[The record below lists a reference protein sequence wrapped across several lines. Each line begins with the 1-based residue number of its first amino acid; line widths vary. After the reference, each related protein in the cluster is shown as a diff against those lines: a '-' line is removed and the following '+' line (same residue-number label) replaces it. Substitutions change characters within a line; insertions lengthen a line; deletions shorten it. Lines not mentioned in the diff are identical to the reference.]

1 MTKLIVKRESKS
13 NLVGFNQSDLLKRI
27 FENRGIGSQGEL
39 ELSLAY
45 LTSYKK
51 LKDIRPAVDLLVDA
65 IVHHKKIIIVGDFD
79 VDGATS
85 TTLCVLLL
93 RKLGASDVQFVV
105 PNRFEYG
112 YGLSP
117 EIVEVVLKQKPDLIM
132 TVDNGVSSIDGVA
145 LAKSHGVKVL
155 VTDHHLAG
163 DKLPNADAI
172 VNPNQPDC
180 EFENKSAC
188 GCAVAFYVMAALRA
202 RLIDIGFF
210 DKVSAP
216 NISERLDLVALATIA
231 DVVPLVK
238 DNRIFVQQGLARI
251 RQGKCLQGI
260 KALIQIAGKD
270 IQKIVSSDFGF
281 VLGPRLNAAGRL
293 DDIGLGINCLMEEN
307 PQLALEMA
315 SELNDLNQERKQIE
329 LSMQQQALSFLEKIH
344 TQDLPIGVCL
354 FQEDWHEGVIG
365 ILASRIKERLHRPVI
380 IFAGAEHGMIKGSAR
395 SIDGFHIRDGLDL
408 IAKKHPQVLTKFGG
422 HAMAAGLSIKREY
435 FPLFQQAFNE
445 VVSNA
450 FDGQSP
456 TEVLYTDGA
465 LDSSDMTLQVAELLK
480 SVQPWGQGFP
490 TPCFDSKVMIIS
502 QRIVGKNHL
511 KLVLQPEGTNIQFD
525 AICFNVDLAIWP
537 NQSPQAR
544 VVYQL
549 DINDF
554 RSQQSVQWMVQYIEV
569 ISE

>member
-1 MTKLIVKRESKS
+1 MTKLIVKREAKSK
-13 NLVGFNQSDLLKRI
+13 LVEFEQSELLTRI
-27 FENRGIGSQGEL
+27 FENRGVTSKSEL
-39 ELSLAY
+39 ELSLKH
-45 LTSYKK
+45 LSSYKK
-51 LKDIRPAVDLLVDA
+51 LKGIALAVDLLVDA
-65 IVHHKKIIIVGDFD
+65 IKHHKKIVIVGDFD

-93 RKLGASDVQFVV
+93 RQLGASDVNFVV
-105 PNRFEYG
+105 PNRFEFG

-117 EIVEVVLKQKPDLIM
+117 EIVEVVLKQHPDLIM
-132 TVDNGVSSIDGVA
+132 TVDNGVASIEGVA

-163 DKLPNADAI
+163 DELPDADAI
-172 VNPNQPDC
+172 VNPNQPGC

-202 RLIDIGFF
+202 KLIEIGFF
-210 DKVSAP
+210 DKTTAP

-260 KALIQIAGKD
+260 KSIVQIAGKD
-270 IQKIVSSDFGF
+270 IQKLVSSDFGF

-293 DDIGLGINCLMEEN
+293 DDISLGINCLLETN
-307 PQLALEMA
+307 PAKALEMA

-329 LSMQQQALSFLEKIH
+329 LSMQQQALSFLEKVQ
-344 TQDLPIGVCL
+344 TKDLPIGVCL

-380 IFAGAEHGMIKGSAR
+380 IFAGAQHGMIKGSAR

-408 IAKKHPQVLTKFGG
+408 IAKKYPHVLTKFGG
-422 HAMAAGLSIKREY
+422 HAMAAGLSIKREH
-435 FPLFQQAFNE
+435 FELFQQAFNE

-456 TEVLYTDGA
+456 TEVLYTDGK
-465 LDSSDMTLQVAELLK
+465 LDSSEMTLQVAELLK
-480 SVQPWGQGFP
+480 SIQPWGQGFP
-490 TPCFDSKVMIIS
+490 SPSFDSQVSIIS

-511 KLVLQPEGTNIQFD
+511 KLVLQPDGTKMQFD
-525 AICFNVDLAIWP
+525 AICFNVDLNIWP
-537 NQSPQAR
+537 NQSPRAN

-554 RSQQSVQWMVQYIEV
+554 RSQQSVQWMVQYIE
-569 ISE
+569 IIG